1 MAEWWTQEVL
11 EIVAGLGL
19 DDDLVAR
26 RFPSSAYF
34 AWTTRRGRRRLEPDS
49 FNERGHDMF

>member
-26 RFPSSAYF
+26 RFSSSAYS
-34 AWTTRRGRRRLEPDS
+34 AWTTRRGRRRLEPDRS
-49 FNERGHDMF
+49 NERGHDMF

>member
-26 RFPSSAYF
+26 RFSSSAYS
-34 AWTTRRGRRRLEPDS
+34 AWTTRRG
-49 FNERGHDMF
+49 